1 MNIKT
6 SDFKDKDEF
15 KEWVD
20 RHGNDYYREY
30 KDKVI
35 DWRTELDDGSYTVK
49 RFNGVAFK
57 PNTIYLVRNWSKIV
71 DTPARITGRRLN
83 KFGKREDYNKYDKN
97 NYFFYYWRP
106 NFIKSNLYYNP
117 KYYTPHE
124 GSLIRVDGSGGGY
137 NIPQTVEQISMKW
150 IDIPKTIFINWNSNS
165 NPLDENLK

>member
-1 MNIKT
+1 MRIKT
-6 SDFKDKDEF
+6 SNFKDKEEF
-15 KEWVD
+15 FQWVGK
-20 RHGNDYYREY
+20 HGNEYYRQY

-57 PNTIYLVRNWSKIV
+57 PNTIYLVKNWSKSYL
-71 DTPARITGRRLN
+71 DQG
-83 KFGKREDYNKYDKN
+83 YDIS

-150 IDIPKTIFINWNSNS
+150 IEIPKTIFLNWDSNS

>member
-6 SDFKDKDEF
+6 SNFKDKEEF
-15 KEWVD
+15 FQWVGK
-20 RHGNDYYREY
+20 HGNDYYREY

-57 PNTIYLVRNWSKIV
+57 PNTIYLVRNWSKL
-71 DTPARITGRRLN
+71 DQG
-83 KFGKREDYNKYDKN
+83 YDKN

-150 IDIPKTIFINWNSNS
+150 IQMPKTIFLNWDSNS

>member
-6 SDFKDKDEF
+6 SNFKDKEEF
-15 KEWVD
+15 FQWVGK
-20 RHGNDYYREY
+20 HGNDYYREY

-57 PNTIYLVRNWSKIV
+57 PNTIYLVRNWSKL
-71 DTPARITGRRLN
+71 DQG
-83 KFGKREDYNKYDKN
+83 YDKN

-150 IDIPKTIFINWNSNS
+150 IEIPKTIFLNWDSNS

>member
-6 SDFKDKDEF
+6 SDFKDKEEF
-15 KEWVD
+15 FQWVGK
-20 RHGNDYYREY
+20 HGNDYYREY

-57 PNTIYLVRNWSKIV
+57 PNTIYLVRNWSKSHL
-71 DTPARITGRRLN
+71 DQG
-83 KFGKREDYNKYDKN
+83 YDIS

-150 IDIPKTIFINWNSNS
+150 IDIPKTIFLNWDSNS

>member
-6 SDFKDKDEF
+6 SDFKDKEEF
-15 KEWVD
+15 FQWVGK
-20 RHGNDYYREY
+20 HGNDYYREY

-57 PNTIYLVRNWSKIV
+57 PNTIYLVRNWSKL
-71 DTPARITGRRLN
+71 DQG
-83 KFGKREDYNKYDKN
+83 YDKN

-150 IDIPKTIFINWNSNS
+150 IEIPKTIFLNWDSNS

>member
-20 RHGNDYYREY
+20 RHGNDYYGEY

-57 PNTIYLVRNWSKIV
+57 PNTIYLVRNWSKSHL
-71 DTPARITGRRLN
+71 DQG
-83 KFGKREDYNKYDKN
+83 YDIS
-97 NYFFYYWRP
+97 NYFFYYWMP

-150 IDIPKTIFINWNSNS
+150 IEIPKTIFLNWDSNS

>member
-6 SDFKDKDEF
+6 SNFKDVDEF
-15 KEWVD
+15 KEWVNK
-20 RHGNDYYREY
+20 HGNDYYKEY

-57 PNTIYLVRNWSKIV
+57 PNTIYLVRNWSN
-71 DTPARITGRRLN
+71 PLEQG
-83 KFGKREDYNKYDKN
+83 YDRN
-97 NYFFYYWRP
+97 HYFFYYWRP

-124 GSLIRVDGSGGGY
+124 GSLIRVEGGGGGH

-150 IDIPKTIFINWNSNS
+150 IEIPKTIFLNWDSNS
-165 NPLDENLK
+165 NPLDENIK

>member
-1 MNIKT
+1 LGGFEMNIKT
-6 SDFKDKDEF
+6 SNFKDKDEF

-49 RFNGVAFK
+49 RFNGVVFK
-57 PNTIYLVRNWSKIV
+57 PNTIYLVRNWSKL
-71 DTPARITGRRLN
+71 DQG
-83 KFGKREDYNKYDKN
+83 YDKD

-106 NFIKSNLYYNP
+106 NFIKSNTYYNP

-150 IDIPKTIFINWNSNS
+150 IEIPKTIFLNWDSNS

>member
-6 SDFKDKDEF
+6 SDFKDKEEF
-15 KEWVD
+15 FQWVGK
-20 RHGNDYYREY
+20 HGNDYYREY

-57 PNTIYLVRNWSKIV
+57 PNTIYLVRNWSKSHL
-71 DTPARITGRRLN
+71 DQG
-83 KFGKREDYNKYDKN
+83 YDIS

-150 IDIPKTIFINWNSNS
+150 IEIPKTIFLNWDSNS

>member
-6 SDFKDKDEF
+6 SNFKDVDEF
-15 KEWVD
+15 KEWVNK
-20 RHGNDYYREY
+20 HGNDYYKEY

-57 PNTIYLVRNWSKIV
+57 PNTIYLVRNWSKL
-71 DTPARITGRRLN
+71 DQG
-83 KFGKREDYNKYDKN
+83 YDKG

-124 GSLIRVDGSGGGY
+124 GSLIRVEGGGGGH

-150 IDIPKTIFINWNSNS
+150 IEIPKTIFLNWDSNS
-165 NPLDENLK
+165 NPLDENIK

>member
-1 MNIKT
+1 MRIKT
-6 SDFKDKDEF
+6 SNFKDKEEF
-15 KEWVD
+15 FQWVGK
-20 RHGNDYYREY
+20 HGNDYYREY

-57 PNTIYLVRNWSKIV
+57 PNTIYLVKNWSKSYL
-71 DTPARITGRRLN
+71 DQG
-83 KFGKREDYNKYDKN
+83 YDIS

-150 IDIPKTIFINWNSNS
+150 IEIPKTIFLNWDSNS

>member
-1 MNIKT
+1 MEQYSLGGFKMRIKT
-6 SDFKDKDEF
+6 SNFKDKEEF
-15 KEWVD
+15 FQWVGK
-20 RHGNDYYREY
+20 HGNDYYREY

-57 PNTIYLVRNWSKIV
+57 PNTIYLVKNWSKSYL
-71 DTPARITGRRLN
+71 DQG
-83 KFGKREDYNKYDKN
+83 YDIS

-150 IDIPKTIFINWNSNS
+150 IEIPKTIFLNWDSNS

>member
-1 MNIKT
+1 MRIKT
-6 SDFKDKDEF
+6 YNFKDKEEF
-15 KEWVD
+15 FQWVGK
-20 RHGNDYYREY
+20 HGNDYYREY

-57 PNTIYLVRNWSKIV
+57 PNTIYLVRNWSKSHL
-71 DTPARITGRRLN
+71 DQG
-83 KFGKREDYNKYDKN
+83 YDIS

-150 IDIPKTIFINWNSNS
+150 IEIPKTIFLNWDSNS

>member
-6 SDFKDKDEF
+6 SNFKDKDEF

-49 RFNGVAFK
+49 RFNGVVFK
-57 PNTIYLVRNWSKIV
+57 PNTIYLVRNWSKL
-71 DTPARITGRRLN
+71 DQG
-83 KFGKREDYNKYDKN
+83 YDKS

-106 NFIKSNLYYNP
+106 NFIKSNTYYNP

-150 IDIPKTIFINWNSNS
+150 IEIPKTIFLNWDSNS

>member
-1 MNIKT
+1 MKIKT
-6 SDFKDKDEF
+6 SNFKDKDEF

-57 PNTIYLVRNWSKIV
+57 PNTIYLVRNWSKSHL
-71 DTPARITGRRLN
+71 DQG
-83 KFGKREDYNKYDKN
+83 YDIS

-150 IDIPKTIFINWNSNS
+150 IEIPKTIFLNWDSNS

>member
-6 SDFKDKDEF
+6 SDFKDTEEF
-15 KEWVD
+15 FQWVGK
-20 RHGNDYYREY
+20 HGNDYYREY

-57 PNTIYLVRNWSKIV
+57 PNTIYLVRNWSKSHL
-71 DTPARITGRRLN
+71 DQG
-83 KFGKREDYNKYDKN
+83 YDIS

-150 IDIPKTIFINWNSNS
+150 IEIPKTIFLNWDSNS

>member
-6 SDFKDKDEF
+6 SDFKDKEEF
-15 KEWVD
+15 FQWVGK
-20 RHGNDYYREY
+20 HGNDYYREY

-57 PNTIYLVRNWSKIV
+57 PNTIYLVKNWSKSYL
-71 DTPARITGRRLN
+71 DQG
-83 KFGKREDYNKYDKN
+83 YDIS

-150 IDIPKTIFINWNSNS
+150 IEIPKTIFLNWDSNS